1 MQPIQVAAHLSPL
14 QLFAQADLLVKAI
27 MVLLALASVA
37 SWGVIADKLWRFRA
51 LQRRAARWLAALQA
65 GEPLVALARLLEAS
79 PDDPFARVY
88 RALAAEWRETWRQ
101 GLESG
106 ASGRDSLKERIAR
119 VGAIARG
126 VEIEHLQRGLPVLAT
141 VGSVAPFVGLFGT
154 VWGIINAFQGIAAT
168 NNTSLAVVAPGIA
181 EALFATA
188 LGLVAAIPAVV
199 AYNRASGDLNA
210 YANRLDTL
218 TGLVEVRLSRQ
229 LEAGD
234 AAIDAEPIE
243 PVAAARD
250 AGAAA
255 VTAAALAPARPSG
268 REAGLPVGVQAATG
282 GA

>member
-1 MQPIQVAAHLSPL
+1 MNPANVAAHLSPL
-14 QLFAQADLLVKAI
+14 QLFAQADLIVKSI

-37 SWGVIADKLWRFRA
+37 SWGVIVDKLFRFRA
-51 LQRRAARWLAALQA
+51 LQRRAARWLELLQA
-65 GEPLVALARLLEAS
+65 QRSLAQLTTALGEFAE
-79 PDDPFARVY
+79 DPFARVY
-88 RALAAEWRETWRQ
+88 RAVVGEWRETWRQ
-101 GLESG
+101 GLQHSESG
-106 ASGRDSLKERIAR
+106 RESLKERVAR
-119 VGAIARG
+119 VALITRG
-126 VEIEHLQRGLPVLAT
+126 VEIEQLQRGLPVLAT

-154 VWGIINAFQGIAAT
+154 VWGIINAFQGIAAS

-218 TGLVEVRLSRQ
+218 TGLVEVQLSRQ

-234 AAIDAEPIE
+234 FVVDAEHASTDHARHEHAVHEKHVRPELHAAIRT
-243 PVAAARD
+243 V
-250 AGAAA
+250 
-255 VTAAALAPARPSG
+255 
-268 REAGLPVGVQAATG
+268 TG